1 MFNVTAAAT
10 TVLAQSGRGGDWD
23 LETFFTNATEYS
35 KVAGGAFLSLVG
47 IIGIIWGGTLL
58 IKKLMSEQSR
68 ESWVKIVSLIIVGGA
83 LLFGGINLIL
93 DFAEGGKNTVENFGT
108 GTVLAAYQ
116 LDAYLPSTLSLASA
130 VDAVPVG

>member
-1 MFNVTAAAT
+1 MFNLTAAT
-10 TVLAQSGRGGDWD
+10 TVLAQGGGDWD
-23 LETFFTNATEYS
+23 LETFFTNATDYA

-47 IIGIIWGGTLL
+47 VIGIIWGGTLL

-68 ESWVKIVSLIIVGGA
+68 ESWVKIVALIILGGA

-116 LDAYLPSTLSLASA
+116 LDAYLPSALSPVSSA
-130 VDAVPVG
+130 HATPIG